1 MGPFLVYVTGITLL
15 FAGATVLAWYL
26 GVLGIILEII
36 GYVPTIV
43 IVAGVAIIVGMILI
57 KGAFLIEYDT
67 PKRNSDN
74 GFNEFDY
81 DEVMYRNGNGGVARK
96 RF

>member
-15 FAGATVLAWYL
+15 FAGAIVLAWYF
-26 GVLGIILEII
+26 GMLGIILEII
-36 GYVPTIV
+36 GHIPTVV
-43 IVAGVAIIVGMILI
+43 IIAVAAIIVGVFLI

-74 GFNEFDY
+74 GFNEFEY
-81 DEVMYRNGNGGVARK
+81 DEVMYRDENAAKK

>member
-1 MGPFLVYVTGITLL
+1 VGRFLVYVTGITLL
-15 FAGATVLAWYL
+15 FAGAAVLAWYY
-26 GVLGIILEII
+26 GVLRIILEIT
-36 GYVPTIV
+36 GYIPTIV
-43 IVAGVAIIVGMILI
+43 IIAVAVIIVGAILI

-74 GFNEFDY
+74 GFNEFEY
-81 DEVMYRNGNGGVARK
+81 DEVMYRDGNATRK

>member
-1 MGPFLVYVTGITLL
+1 VGRFLVYVTGITLL
-15 FAGATVLAWYL
+15 FAGATVLAWYY
-26 GVLGIILEII
+26 GVLGIILEIT
-36 GYVPTIV
+36 GYIPTVV
-43 IVAGVAIIVGMILI
+43 IIAVAAIIGGVILI

-74 GFNEFDY
+74 GFNEFEY
-81 DEVMYRNGNGGVARK
+81 DEVMYRDGNAARK

>member
-1 MGPFLVYVTGITLL
+1 VGPFLVYVTGITLL
-15 FAGATVLAWYL
+15 FAGATVLAWYF
-26 GVLGIILEII
+26 GMLGIILEVI
-36 GYVPTIV
+36 GYVPTVV
-43 IVAGVAIIVGMILI
+43 IIAVAAIIVGMILI

-74 GFNEFDY
+74 GFNEFEY
-81 DEVMYRNGNGGVARK
+81 DEVMYRDENPARK

>member
-15 FAGATVLAWYL
+15 FAGATVLAWYF
-26 GVLGIILEII
+26 GVLGIILEIT
-36 GYVPTIV
+36 GYIPTVV
-43 IVAGVAIIVGMILI
+43 IIAVVAIIVGVILI

-67 PKRNSDN
+67 PKRKNDN
-74 GFNEFDY
+74 GFNEFEY
-81 DEVMYRNGNGGVARK
+81 DEVMYRDGDAARK

>member
-1 MGPFLVYVTGITLL
+1 VYVTGIILL
-15 FAGATVLAWYL
+15 FAGATVLAWYF

-36 GYVPTIV
+36 GYIPTVV
-43 IVAGVAIIVGMILI
+43 IIAVAAIIVGMILI

-74 GFNEFDY
+74 GFNEFEY
-81 DEVMYRNGNGGVARK
+81 DEVMYRDGDAVRK

>member
-15 FAGATVLAWYL
+15 FAGATVLAWYF
-26 GVLGIILEII
+26 GVLGIILEIT
-36 GYVPTIV
+36 GYIPTVV
-43 IVAGVAIIVGMILI
+43 IIAVVAIIVGVILI

-67 PKRNSDN
+67 PKRKSDD
-74 GFNEFDY
+74 GFNEFEY
-81 DEVMYRNGNGGVARK
+81 DEVMYREGDTARK